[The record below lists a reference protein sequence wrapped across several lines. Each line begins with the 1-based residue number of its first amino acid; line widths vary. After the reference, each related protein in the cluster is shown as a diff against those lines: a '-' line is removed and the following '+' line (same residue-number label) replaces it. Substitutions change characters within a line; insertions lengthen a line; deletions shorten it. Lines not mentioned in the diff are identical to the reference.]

1 MHIDKK
7 FALILASA
15 MVAAAIVCSLNTKY
29 GQNVDTSALLLEQ
42 KIPTDTKQQSHSVLP
57 SNSQSC
63 DIKGNISINSG
74 ERIYHVP
81 GQEFY
86 NETMILNRWSGC
98 RPTTQATIL
107 V

>member
-1 MHIDKK
+1 MHIDKN
-7 FALILASA
+7 FALILAGA
-15 MVAAAIVCSLNTKY
+15 MVAATTVGALTTKY

-42 KIPTDTKQQSHSVLP
+42 KIPPDTKQQPHSVMP

-74 ERIYHVP
+74 EQIYHFP

-86 NETMILNRWSGC
+86 NKTIILNRWSGC